1 MEFKMQKITIYK
13 ISLIFFAAWFW
24 TTALV
29 DFVAVPTVFRTIES
43 LAEAGR
49 VGIKIFSLYNLLE
62 IFFGTVLVF
71 CVFKLRAQKWG
82 KLIVVWCVILLIQVL
97 FYKFYITKEIA
108 NAATQMHTLDAL
120 SPEFAKLVD
129 TRAFY
134 HQLYV
139 NLDKFKLCSLLFLII
154 KFFRIRAEELV

>member
-1 MEFKMQKITIYK
+1 MQKMTIYK
-13 ISLIFFAAWFW
+13 ISLIFFSAWFW

-43 LAEAGR
+43 LTEAGR

-62 IFFGTVLVF
+62 IFFASILVF
-71 CVFKLRAQKWG
+71 CAIKLRAQKWG
-82 KLIVVWCVILLIQVL
+82 KSIVAWCALLLIQVL
-97 FYKFYITKEIA
+97 FYKFFITKEIA
-108 NAATQMHTLDAL
+108 SAATQMQTLDAL

-129 TRAFY
+129 ARAFY

-139 NLDKFKLCSLLFLII
+139 NLDKFKLSSLLFLII
-154 KFFRIRAEELV
+154 KFLRIRSEELV